1 MNLHQCSLLQN
12 HNDIICQY
20 LFIGIA
26 KQESVFFYTIIP
38 RLLLRII
45 NAVLL
50 FLIDRHAIDR
60 LSVKHKSI
68 PINNFRTLLFPF
80 QLPLTSHEAS
90 ADLYD
95 DPFDELFDAFDGR
108 FINVSY
114 YQEQV
119 PAKLPDV
126 MKSLVIQQWLA
137 GVPPDEIAYNN
148 SLSAGA
154 VTNIVTNGD
163 VAWGFILRTNSEN

>member
-1 MNLHQCSLLQN
+1 M
-12 HNDIICQY
+12 
-20 LFIGIA
+20 
-26 KQESVFFYTIIP
+26 
-38 RLLLRII
+38 
-45 NAVLL
+45 
-50 FLIDRHAIDR
+50 
-60 LSVKHKSI
+60 
-68 PINNFRTLLFPF
+68 
-80 QLPLTSHEAS
+80 
-90 ADLYD
+90 
-95 DPFDELFDAFDGR
+95 
-108 FINVSY
+108 
-114 YQEQV
+114 